1 MDLVNKCIENAKERI
16 NNPKNKMNAFSYIS
30 YFTKRNDLSIEDDFY
45 IREQVDKYIDDN
57 FEKIFKID
65 FTINGK
71 KI

>member
-16 NNPKNKMNAFSYIS
+16 TNPQHKMNAFSYIS
-30 YFTKRNDLSIEDDFY
+30 YFVKRNDLTIEQDFY
-45 IREQVDKYIDDN
+45 IREQIHKFIDEN
-57 FEKIFKID
+57 YSKIFVID

>member
-16 NNPKNKMNAFSYIS
+16 NNPKNKMNAYSYIT
-30 YFTKRNDLSIEDDFY
+30 YFVKRNDLTIDDDLY
-45 IREQVDKYIDDN
+45 IREEIHKFIDEN
-57 FEKIFKID
+57 FQKLFEID